1 MGYQGK
7 QGNILYNSYEADQL
21 TIRNM
26 ALQGSILAPDADVIF
41 NAGVINGTLIA
52 DSLTGSGQSNQFLFH
67 HDVPVASVPESAT
80 AILIG
85 SGVAGV
91 FIFRKKRK

>member
-26 ALQGSILAPDADVIF
+26 ALQGSILAPDADVTF
-41 NAGVINGTLIA
+41 NSGVINGTLIA

-85 SGVAGV
+85 SGLAGV